1 MHIIIMPP
9 QAIMQGMPMAII
21 AIMRSQASVNAG
33 RVMPPTGII
42 LHIMPSA
49 VISQVMV
56 AIIIG
61 IIICCI
67 ICGIIMPGIIICGI
81 IMPFIIP
88 GIIICGI
95 MLPIIGMA
103 AAVFIGRPLCL
114 DATRLGPR

>member
-33 RVMPPTGII
+33 MVMPPTGII